1 MNKNILQNESVKSII
16 SAVFCALLGIL
27 LGFIVLFIINAEHA
41 AEGIQTILLNFL
53 NFPTKELRLEK
64 FGNTLVTTVPLV
76 LCGLSVLFAYKAGL
90 FNIGSGGQYCIA
102 IAVTL
107 TSAIRFQL
115 PWYICLLLAV
125 ISGALWG
132 ALAGL
137 FKALFNVN
145 EVIACI
151 MLNWI
156 ALYITNSILKNPS
169 VMNTSK
175 SLTYNITVASPSS
188 LLPNLGLDKIL
199 NCRYATI
206 AIPLALIVAIVILIV
221 LTKTTFGYELRATG
235 FNKNAAKYAGMKAK
249 SNIIIT
255 MAIAGALAGMAA
267 GLYYLTDMLQWETSS
282 AVPGMGFN
290 GIAVAFLGGLNPI
303 GVIFAG
309 FFIQHITSGGAA
321 LDTTYYNPHIADLIS
336 SIIIYLCSFVLI
348 FKTIIANISFKK
360 KTPLIKEGK

>member
-1 MNKNILQNESVKSII
+1 MNKNLLEKESVKSIV
-16 SAVFCALLGIL
+16 SAVFCALLGIIA
-27 LGFIVLFIINAEHA
+27 GFIVLLFINAEHA
-41 AEGIQTILLNFL
+41 GEGIQTILLNFL
-53 NFPTKELRLEK
+53 NFPTTELILENL
-64 FGNTLVTTVPLV
+64 GNTLVQAVPLI

-90 FNIGSGGQYCIA
+90 FNIGAGGQYCIS

-107 TSAIRFQL
+107 TCAIRFHM
-115 PWYICLLLAV
+115 PWYLCV
-125 ISGALWG
+125 IFAMLSGAAWG
-132 ALAGL
+132 ALAGM

-156 ALYITNSILKNPS
+156 GLYITNTVLKNPV
-169 VMNTSK
+169 VMNSSK
-175 SLTYNITVASPSS
+175 SLTYNITTVSPDS
-188 LLPNLGLDKIL
+188 LLPNIGLDKL
-199 NCRYATI
+199 LKCSYATI
-206 AIPLALIVAIVILIV
+206 AIPLAIVVAVIIYII

-249 SNIIIT
+249 TNIIIT

-267 GLYYLTDMLQWETSS
+267 GLYYLTDMQQWETSS

-303 GVIFAG
+303 GVVFAG

-336 SIIIYLCSFVLI
+336 STIIYLCSFVLI
-348 FKTIIANISFKK
+348 FKTIIAKISLKK
-360 KTPLIKEGK
+360 KTESTKEGE